1 MKYNN
6 LKFISLLFLSILII
20 TSKTYSQ
27 KEGDRI
33 LAIVGYDIILE
44 SDLQYQIQLYAR
56 QNQLTQVNPV
66 IAQQIFQQMLTEKII
81 YARAEQDSITI
92 KEDEVGKELDYR
104 IKNMVNQ
111 MGSEKRLEEVYGMSI
126 GKIKLT
132 LKDDLI
138 KKMKSDRLKAKKFH
152 GGVRVTDKEVEN
164 FYAKYKDSI
173 PQVSE
178 EYELAHIYMQRKVS
192 EAEKKAAREKAAI
205 ILDSIKN
212 GVDFSE
218 LAKRN
223 SDDTQ
228 SGLNGGDLGYSKK
241 GVFVKE
247 FEEALYTLNVGE
259 VSDLVETEYGYH
271 IIKLNDKKGDQLK
284 SQHILV
290 AFPKFESS
298 DMETITFLKDLKSK
312 IESNTISFEEA
323 AKQYSQDVSTNLKGG
338 YMGFIMLER
347 LDSLT
352 LEAVKV
358 LDTGK
363 ISIPL
368 KTSDDRNYGYE
379 IIKVLKKVPTHT
391 ATMENDYDRIKKLA
405 TMFKENTEMEKW
417 IEELKK
423 SVYVDVKY

>member
-6 LKFISLLFLSILII
+6 LKFISLLFLAILFL

-56 QNQLTQVNPV
+56 QNQLTQVNPL

-81 YARAEQDSITI
+81 YARAEQDSII
-92 KEDEVGKELDYR
+92 VKEDEIGKELDYR

-138 KKMKSDRLKAKKFH
+138 KKMKSDKLKAKKFH
-152 GGVRVTDKEVEN
+152 GGLRVTDKEVEN

-192 EAEKKAAREKAAI
+192 DAEKKAAREKAAI

-363 ISIPL
+363 ISNPL

-391 ATMENDYDRIKKLA
+391 ATMEKDYDRIKKLA

>member
-338 YMGFIMLER
+338 YMGFIMIER